1 MLFLSNYLRK
11 LFLVMRM
18 IRDTICINCIWNV
31 ANVKI
36 LSAIVIHVLL
46 IAAST
51 GFTTDRVVTVGGSIT
66 EIVFELGQADRL
78 VARDSTSTFPTE
90 AEQLPDVG
98 YMRALSP
105 EGLLS
110 MNPDL
115 VLAEADSGPP
125 EAIDVLRSSRVRY
138 VSVPDRFD
146 AGAVREK
153 IEVIADALGVPERGQ
168 TLATRVDQEIA
179 EAMEAARRDEPPR
192 MMFILSMAGGR
203 VLAAGSDTAAEGIIK
218 LAGGVNAV
226 EGYEGYKPLSDEAA
240 IATRADVIIMM
251 DRGGEHAADDSE
263 LWSHPG
269 LGATPAAASGAVVRV
284 DGLLLLG
291 FGPRLPLAIRTLTEA
306 VNEALGAP

>member
-1 MLFLSNYLRK
+1 M
-11 LFLVMRM
+11 
-18 IRDTICINCIWNV
+18 
-31 ANVKI
+31 KI
-36 LSAIVIHVLL
+36 LSAIAIVILL
-46 IAAST
+46 FVATTALAAE
-51 GFTTDRVVTVGGSIT
+51 RVVSVGGSIT
-66 EIVFELGQADRL
+66 EIVFELGQAERL
-78 VARDSTSTFPTE
+78 VARDSTSTFPPQ
-90 AEQLPDVG
+90 AEELPDVG

-153 IEVIADALGVPERGQ
+153 IEVIADALGVSEQGQ
-168 TLATRVDQEIA
+168 ALATRVDQEIA
-179 EAMEAARRDEPPR
+179 EAMAAARREEPPR

-203 VLAAGSDTAAEGIIK
+203 ILAAGSDTAAQGIIE

-251 DRGGEHAADDSE
+251 DRGGEHAADNDE

-269 LGATPAAASGAVVRV
+269 LGATPAAESGAVVRV

-306 VNEALGAP
+306 VNDALGAP